1 MHQHEMSTCS
11 VFDGAVFM
19 SSEMKLTEDFKRDTH
34 PDKVNLAGR
43 EYVGEHGHTTWL
55 PLVRK
60 IKQQIATDPTL
71 TPEYPPILGIPEFT
85 QRATELALGKDSPA
99 IVESRVF
106 GVQTVGCTGAVR
118 LGAELL
124 RSWYCSSSSWNG
136 PILLSSPCDDSLTGT
151 FKAAGIDDVQHYR
164 YWAAESNDV
173 CVENMVHDLENA
185 PERCVVVLFASGH
198 HPTGAELSQEDW
210 KRVAEV
216 MKKRQL
222 FPFFLMSAQ
231 GLCSGS
237 LEQDAWA
244 VRHCVSLGLE
254 LLCAQSFSYSFGL
267 YGERVGHLLCVL
279 KQNMLA
285 VQSQAEK
292 LVQTLWSCPPMEG
305 ARVVA
310 TILSNPA
317 HLVEWQEGVK
327 GIAEHCM
334 LIRERLRERLRLL
347 GGPGR
352 WDHITKPG
360 GLYCCFGLNAQQVE
374 FLIQRKHIYLLPNGC
389 LNVSAINSRNL
400 DYVAES
406 IHQAMHSQL

>member
-1 MHQHEMSTCS
+1 MQMNSEFRERQPIGVKNLS
-11 VFDGAVFM
+11 VA
-19 SSEMKLTEDFKRDTH
+19 LTRHRLECRQDRTDFLK
-34 PDKVNLAGR
+34 
-43 EYVGEHGHTTWL
+43 HGHTTWL

-60 IKQQIATDPTL
+60 IKQQISTDPTL
-71 TPEYPPILGIPEFT
+71 ITEYPHILGIPEFT
-85 QRATELALGKDSPA
+85 RRATQLALGKDSPA

-106 GVQTVGCTGAVR
+106 GIQTVGCTGAVC

-124 RSWYCSSSSWNG
+124 RSCYCSSSSWSG
-136 PILLSSPCDDSLTGT
+136 PILLSSPCDDSLAGT
-151 FKAAGIDDVQHYR
+151 FKAAGIEDVQYYR
-164 YWAAESNDV
+164 YWDAESNGV

-185 PERCVVVLFASGH
+185 PEQCVVVLFASGH
-198 HPTGAELSQEDW
+198 RPTGAELSQEDW

-216 MKKRQL
+216 MKRQL
-222 FPFFLMSAQ
+222 FAFFLMSAQ

-237 LEQDAWA
+237 LEQDAWP

-254 LLCAQSFSYSFGL
+254 LLCAQSFSHNFGL

-279 KQNMLA
+279 KQNLLA

-310 TILSNPA
+310 TVLNLIPSFTSA
-317 HLVEWQEGVK
+317 LV
-327 GIAEHCM
+327 C
-334 LIRERLRERLRLL
+334 L
-347 GGPGR
+347 GKEPPLFKK
-352 WDHITKPG
+352 ITFSFSITQ
-360 GLYCCFGLNAQQVE
+360 CNSQQVD
-374 FLIQRKHIYLLPNGC
+374 FLVQKKHIYLLPNGC

-406 IHQAMHSQL
+406 IHQALSSKL